1 MKGATLSVLAVL
13 VLIAQIAPAAC
24 ADTPRALSPDSSHQ
38 RLETHRPPARK
49 LFPDCK

>member
-24 ADTPRALSPDSSHQ
+24 ADTPRALSPT
-38 RLETHRPPARK
+38 LITPA
-49 LFPDCK
+49 PGNTQASCA